1 MLTPEQLLDVVAT
14 AIKDRKPDSIGPWSI
29 VISEGKIAC
38 KSRAEL
44 KSIRYPDHA
53 SIDAICVLFKKIDD
67 NDVRLGLTA
76 GQWEQLARRI
86 AIAQKNGLLQ

>member
-14 AIKDRKPDSIGPWSI
+14 AIKDRNPDSIGPWSI
-29 VISEGKIAC
+29 VISEGKITC

-44 KSIRYPDHA
+44 KSARYPDHT
-53 SIDAICVLFKKIDD
+53 SINAICILSKKIDD

-76 GQWEQLARRI
+76 GQWEQMGRRI
-86 AIAQKNGLLQ
+86 TTAQKNGLLR